1 MKKLIFSVL
10 LCCVAIVASAQVQ
23 RPKLVVG
30 IVIDQMRWDYL
41 YYYYDKF
48 GEGGMKRLINEG
60 FSCDNQML
68 NYVPTVTGVGHAS
81 IYTGAGPATNGIASN
96 DFRDGDKMVYCCDDP
111 SVQGVGTTSKS
122 AQMSPHYMLGT
133 TIGDM
138 LRQATDFK
146 AKVFGVAIK
155 DRAAILPAGHSANG
169 AFWNDKSVA
178 GFVTSSYYMDK
189 LPDYVVKFNK
199 QNTMKKGY
207 DPKVHADGVT
217 VTFDMAEAIMKGEKL
232 GQNGTIDMLCVSISS
247 TDATVGRA
255 CNEAEVEV
263 LLG

>member
-68 NYVPTVTGVGHAS
+68 NYVPTITGVGHSS
-81 IYTGAGPATNGIASN
+81 IYTGAVPAANGIPGN
-96 DFRDGDKMVYCCDDP
+96 DFYLDGKRIYCTDDP
-111 SVQGVGTTSKS
+111 TVKGVGTDSK
-122 AQMSPHYMLGT
+122 AGNMSPKNMLGT

-138 LRQATDFK
+138 LRCATDFRS
-146 AKVFGVAIK
+146 KVIGIALK
-155 DRAAILPAGHSANG
+155 DRASM
-169 AFWNDKSVA
+169 
-178 GFVTSSYYMDK
+178 T
-189 LPDYVVKFNK
+189 
-199 QNTMKKGY
+199 
-207 DPKVHADGVT
+207 
-217 VTFDMAEAIMKGEKL
+217 
-232 GQNGTIDMLCVSISS
+232 
-247 TDATVGRA
+247 ATRWFTAVMTPQCRA
-255 CNEAEVEV
+255 
-263 LLG
+263 

>member
-68 NYVPTVTGVGHAS
+68 NYVPTVTAVGHAS

-96 DFRDGDKMVYCCDDP
+96 DFRDCDKMVYCCDDP
-111 SVQGVGTTSKS
+111 SVQGVGTTSK
-122 AQMSPHYMLGT
+122 AGQMSPHYMLGT

-169 AFWNDKSVA
+169 AFWYDKSVA
-178 GFVTSSYYMDK
+178 GFVTSS
-189 LPDYVVKFNK
+189 
-199 QNTMKKGY
+199 
-207 DPKVHADGVT
+207 
-217 VTFDMAEAIMKGEKL
+217 
-232 GQNGTIDMLCVSISS
+232 
-247 TDATVGRA
+247 
-255 CNEAEVEV
+255 
-263 LLG
+263 